1 MPIQILLADDHEVT
15 VHGMRALLERQLDFQ
30 VAAIAHDGL
39 TALELIEQHK
49 PEAAI
54 LDVSLPGLN
63 GLDVL
68 DEGIRRS
75 PSTRFVMLSMH
86 GDDRYAI
93 MAFRRGALAYVL
105 KGADAGEIL
114 EALRNVLDGRHY
126 LGSGLPTD
134 LIERAL
140 TERREEDDPHDSLT
154 HREREVLQLSAE
166 GLTSQ
171 QIGERLFIS
180 RRTVEKHRENLMSK
194 LQFQN
199 QSDLIRFAIRRG
211 LIAGE

>member
-1 MPIQILLADDHEVT
+1 MPIEILIADDHEVT
-15 VHGMRALLERQLDFQ
+15 VHGMRALLDRQADFNV
-30 VAAIAHDGL
+30 VAAAHDGL
-39 TALELIEQHK
+39 SALELIEEHK
-49 PEAAI
+49 PDVAI

-68 DEGIRRS
+68 HEGIRRS

-86 GDDRYAI
+86 ADDRYA
-93 MAFRRGALAYVL
+93 MLAFRRGALAYVL
-105 KGADAGEIL
+105 KGADAGEIV
-114 EALRNVLDGRHY
+114 EALRIVLEGRHF
-126 LGSGLPTD
+126 LGSGLPPD
-134 LIERAL
+134 LISRAL
-140 TERREEDDPHDSLT
+140 AEDTETDDPQELLT

-194 LQFQN
+194 LQLNN